1 MGKVTYGE
9 SGRAQQDGNGAD
21 EIQRWLRDVQR
32 VASSGRSLIPQDR
45 REAEDVDRNG
55 GHD

>member
-1 MGKVTYGE
+1 MV
-9 SGRAQQDGNGAD
+9 SLVAHNGMEMEQI

-45 REAEDVDRNG
+45 REAEDVDRNS